1 MVRSKRRARGS
12 RGATLVEAAIIT
24 PVFLLFIFG
33 IFEFGFAFRDFLGVA
48 NVTRDAAR
56 ESSVAGDI
64 TDADYRMLRAVQRS
78 GAALPDG
85 AIDRLVIF
93 EATGPTDD
101 VPAAC
106 KAGTPVT
113 GVCNVYSSADLT
125 IPEIEFGC
133 QEVALGDPYDSPD
146 RFWCPR
152 DREVS
157 VGSGLDYVGIY
168 VRITHDYITGL
179 FGNSV
184 TFEDQMILKME
195 PQEQ

>member
-1 MVRSKRRARGS
+1 M
-12 RGATLVEAAIIT
+12 
-24 PVFLLFIFG
+24 
-33 IFEFGFAFRDFLGVA
+33 
-48 NVTRDAAR
+48 
-56 ESSVAGDI
+56 
-64 TDADYRMLRAVQRS
+64 
-78 GAALPDG
+78 
-85 AIDRLVIF
+85 IF
-93 EATGPTDD
+93 EATGPTDV
-101 VPAAC
+101 VPASC

-125 IPEIEFGC
+125 VAEIEFGC
-133 QEVALGDPYDSPD
+133 QDVALGDPYDSPD